1 MTDEEKSGI
10 DKAIGKANLS
20 HEIGG
25 ATEVSGKPQPND
37 PTPLDKARELGQDLH
52 NKGLILDK

>member
-37 PTPLDKARELGQDLH
+37 PMPLDMARELGQDLR
-52 NKGLILDK
+52 NKDLILDK